1 MSRTT
6 EEMRTTA
13 FSALATHE
21 VKSYLRHPLFLIGAA
36 LTVAVVVMGPDK
48 VSSSLFHVIVPATTL
63 GVFGLLVMVS
73 LVHRS
78 DAANAAAGAVV
89 AGERTRTLALATA
102 TVVPFVAGLLFFGW
116 AVWAYHDS
124 PPLPSSIPFGGV
136 GDGWVYAV
144 LFALGVLSCVGGPI
158 LGLVIG
164 RWLTFRGAGIVTAVL
179 LIMATILMQGLI
191 EPLRYVRVFMPW
203 TYFGGPYGVEGNA
216 ERWLILTG
224 SPFWYCLYLVALCV
238 MGVIIALL
246 HDREQPRQGLLRL
259 LGFVAVAAVVL
270 FVLAMTTGVQEV
282 LVNPLPGK
290 A

>member
-1 MSRTT
+1 MSRIT
-6 EEMRTTA
+6 EDMRTTA

-36 LTVAVVVMGPDK
+36 LTVAAVVMGPDE

-78 DAANAAAGAVV
+78 DTANAAAGAVV
-89 AGERTRTLALATA
+89 ASERTRTLALATA

-136 GDGWVYAV
+136 GDGWVYAD
-144 LFALGVLSCVGGPI
+144 LFALGVLSCVGGPV

-179 LIMATILMQGLI
+179 LIMATIVMQGLI

-203 TYFGGPYGVEGNA
+203 TYFGGPYGVDGNA

-224 SPFWYCLYLVALCV
+224 SPFWYCFYLVALCA
-238 MGVIIALL
+238 MGIIIALL
-246 HDREQPRQGLLRL
+246 HDREQPRQGLFRL

-270 FVLAMTTGVQEV
+270 CALAMTMGVQEV
-282 LVNPLPGK
+282 MVNPLPGK